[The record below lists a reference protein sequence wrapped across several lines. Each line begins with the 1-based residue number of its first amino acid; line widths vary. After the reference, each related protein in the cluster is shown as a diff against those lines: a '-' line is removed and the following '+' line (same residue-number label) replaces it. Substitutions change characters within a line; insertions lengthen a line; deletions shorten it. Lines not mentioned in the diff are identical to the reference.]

1 MFNFSPARCLSKQ
14 DTAFRQHR
22 PSARMPDAE
31 KQASSNRRH
40 VTSAC
45 RACREAKIK
54 CDGKTPICRHCFTKD
69 RQCVYG
75 GRVDRR
81 KVSVRK
87 AVDAFAKR
95 VQQLELFISTH
106 DLEVPP
112 CPDDCKETIDELVGA
127 YAPDKSTSPPSRAK
141 EDINSEDVTQFV
153 PKLNRS
159 HPTPPSEAPRQVQAI
174 TPGDHRSDRHEGAS
188 FDHDRMSREND
199 ITNPHLEPSLASL
212 LPFYGSIDAEWVW
225 DVSSMPQMDG
235 QPPIRVST
243 PPFGLNEILPPQNID
258 SLAVIE
264 DESTDDEV
272 HSEVTNEFSS
282 RLGTLSTTESGDIRF
297 YGATSNLSLVSSGA
311 TPKELKSL
319 TKPVARAQARLDALG
334 IGQIVE
340 DDLVQHLIN
349 LYFAWHDP
357 SLHVVDR
364 IAFEHARAEYQQL
377 GSERILY
384 SDALANAMC
393 AVGAGLETA
402 KHPDYPTPLG
412 EFFASRSKALL
423 EFELDQPK
431 IATVQALA
439 ILSCYEAAQTRDS
452 RGWLFSGMSLRLAF
466 DLGLH
471 LSTASFVANGKMTR
485 LEAHARRVTFW
496 ACFITDRMW
505 GLYLGRPFDN
515 SFDAVTVEKPLSDGD
530 HSTNEFWLAYA
541 PVKAAFH
548 DVRLPDHQ
556 ELLTE
561 KWIDLYEIMAV
572 LGHYLYFRADASNT
586 DLQALAHQ
594 TNLRLLDWKSKLPP
608 QLQVHTQLES
618 PGLYLPQA
626 LMLHMQYALFVINL
640 HRPFVAKHYIQPEP
654 PVGPGHLHAREMCIS
669 SAIEIAKL
677 LRIFESQYTLSR
689 SNVQMVYI
697 AFTAALILVYA
708 TIAENNDESHRD
720 LPFHLGTCSHALAE
734 LGNIFPNANRT
745 LDVLLKVKR
754 SWQARLVAAT
764 TGPKRRGS
772 SATTGSGSKRRRA

>member
-1 MFNFSPARCLSKQ
+1 
-14 DTAFRQHR
+14 
-22 PSARMPDAE
+22 MPDAE
-31 KQASSNRRH
+31 KQTSSNRRH

-54 CDGKTPICRHCFTKD
+54 CDGQTPICRHCFNKD

-106 DLEVPP
+106 DLEVPL
-112 CPDDCKETIDELVGA
+112 CPDDCKETIDGLIAA
-127 YAPDKSTSPPSRAK
+127 YALDKSTPQPSQ
-141 EDINSEDVTQFV
+141 DIGLDNVTQLA
-153 PKLNRS
+153 PKLNQS
-159 HPTPPSEAPRQVQAI
+159 QTTPPSEAPPQLHAV
-174 TPGDHRSDRHEGAS
+174 TPGNHRSDHHVGAS
-188 FDHDRMSREND
+188 FDHDRITREND
-199 ITNPHLEPSLASL
+199 LNNVNLEPSLASL
-212 LPFYGSIDAEWVW
+212 LPFYGSIDADWVW
-225 DVSSMPQMDG
+225 DVSSMVQMEG
-235 QPPIRVST
+235 QPPIRVSP
-243 PPFGLNEILPPQNID
+243 PPFGLNEILPPRNTD
-258 SLAVIE
+258 GMAVIE
-264 DESTDDEV
+264 DESTDDEE
-272 HSEVTNEFSS
+272 HSEVTNQFSS

-297 YGATSNLSLVSSGA
+297 YGATSNLSLVSGGT

-319 TKPVARAQARLDALG
+319 AKAVARAQARLDALG
-334 IGQIVE
+334 IGQVVDE
-340 DDLVQHLIN
+340 DLVQHLIN

-364 IAFEHARAEYQQL
+364 VAFEHARAEYQQL
-377 GSERILY
+377 GSDRCLY
-384 SDALANAMC
+384 SEALANAMC
-393 AVGAGLETA
+393 AVGAGLETVN
-402 KHPDYPTPLG
+402 HQDYPTPLG

-423 EFELDQPK
+423 EFELDHPK

-471 LSTASFVANGKMTR
+471 LSTANFVANGRMSR
-485 LEAHARRVTFW
+485 LEAHARKVTFW

-530 HSTNEFWLAYA
+530 CLTNDFWLAYA
-541 PVKAAFH
+541 PVKPGFH
-548 DVRLPDHQ
+548 DFRLPDNQ

-561 KWIDLYEIMAV
+561 RWIGLYEIMAV
-572 LGHYLYFRADASNT
+572 LGHCLYFRADASNT

-594 TNLRLLDWKSKLPP
+594 TNLRLLDWRSKLPP
-608 QLQVHTQLES
+608 HLQVHTES
-618 PGLYLPQA
+618 ESTGLYLPQA

-708 TIAENNDESHRD
+708 TIAENNEESHRD

-764 TGPKRRGS
+764 TGSKRRGS
-772 SATTGSGSKRRRA
+772 SATTGSGSKRRRAQL